1 MVQMSGPLIVGG
13 GRKTLTPNGLYF
25 ADRGAFSPKLGR
37 PLAMHVEIPNG
48 DVALKSVL
56 ILEDE
61 ALVAMMMED
70 IVRELGV
77 ETVHVHADAAAAKE
91 LASTGDVDCAVLDVI
106 VRDGDS
112 AEIADILLL
121 RGIPFAFSTGSGLD
135 SLPERHRHLPILTK
149 PFADD
154 DLRMLLLDMVA
165 ATRAVE
171 RPEPIGVPEQG
182 LPAFDQPT
190 R

>member
-1 MVQMSGPLIVGG
+1 MLI
-13 GRKTLTPNGLYF
+13 T
-25 ADRGAFSPKLGR
+25 
-37 PLAMHVEIPNG
+37 IPNG

-70 IVRELGV
+70 VVRELGV
-77 ETVHVHADAAAAKE
+77 DTVHVLADASPAKE
-91 LASTGDVDCAVLDVI
+91 LAATADLDCAVLDVV

-112 AEIADILLL
+112 AEVADVLLL
-121 RGIPFAFSTGSGLD
+121 RGIPFVFSTGSGLD

-154 DLRMLLLDMVA
+154 ELKLLLLDMVA
-165 ATRAVE
+165 ARRAKA
-171 RPEPIGVPEQG
+171 RDK
-182 LPAFDQPT
+182 LPYTASAVARWSAKRTSAFCGCTFTSKNSGGKSKYTTP
-190 R
+190 RG